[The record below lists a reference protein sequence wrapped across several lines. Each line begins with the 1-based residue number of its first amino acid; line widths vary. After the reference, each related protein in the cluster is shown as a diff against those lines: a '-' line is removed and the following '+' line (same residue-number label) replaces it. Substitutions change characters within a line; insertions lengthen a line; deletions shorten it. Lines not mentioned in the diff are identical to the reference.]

1 MDDIIQ
7 IDPLGFVMFYGQL
20 THTPRLNGI
29 TDARNAVI
37 FAWQPRTEDHQNS
50 AGEI

>member
-20 THTPRLNGI
+20 THTP
-29 TDARNAVI
+29 TNACLFFKSIYEACAPFIMGV
-37 FAWQPRTEDHQNS
+37 A
-50 AGEI
+50 